1 MLRSGHERS
10 ILISKCSSVPC
21 SRRQLEPVVGIHL
34 NTDASLCINYC
45 TEMHYTRQN
54 FGLQYWS
61 LFLMECHHDVIP
73 VPNPA
78 RPPFRVF
85 LKYQKQPKK
94 LPKLGKYDHKD
105 DNVEEGEYDT
115 SHGLI
120 MASAH
125 NTTFYYNSLHCTA
138 SASATLVK
146 FTSSNIGRCVMIAEF
161 LNVNFYTNLKLP
173 TQCLHS
179 KVNFPFILPNL

>member
-10 ILISKCSSVPC
+10 IWISKYSSVPC

-61 LFLMECHHDVIP
+61 LFVMECHHDVIP
-73 VPNPA
+73 VPSPA

-85 LKYQKQPKK
+85 LSTKNKQKNYQSQANMTIKMIMQRKVNMIHP
-94 LPKLGKYDHKD
+94 
-105 DNVEEGEYDT
+105 
-115 SHGLI
+115 
-120 MASAH
+120 MASSWRPH
-125 NTTFYYNSLHCTA
+125 TTQLFTTIHCTA
-138 SASATLVK
+138 
-146 FTSSNIGRCVMIAEF
+146 
-161 LNVNFYTNLKLP
+161 
-173 TQCLHS
+173 LH
-179 KVNFPFILPNL
+179 PHQQLQ